1 MARMSSVSS
10 PVTRRYKKSMQQ
22 IALGCH
28 VDVRFHN
35 VNTNVP
41 HDYDWQAVGEPP
53 ELSLSPAAALP
64 LSTRKMRRLRPKC

>member
-1 MARMSSVSS
+1 
-10 PVTRRYKKSMQQ
+10 MQQ

-41 HDYDWQAVGEPP
+41 HDYDWQAVA
-53 ELSLSPAAALP
+53 SPRAVAITCSGSSIVYTEDASSATKVLAMV
-64 LSTRKMRRLRPKC
+64 RKAIAPIDI